1 MGGEVTSYLLQVISY
16 ELQVMSYEL
25 QVTRYQALAQA
36 VTLARVP
43 MLGPTQQTA
52 DHFGA
57 GQRAGYAQESLEM
70 ENPHMKLYFGTYE
83 QHIS

>member
-1 MGGEVTSYLLQVISY
+1 
-16 ELQVMSYEL
+16 
-25 QVTRYQALAQA
+25 
-36 VTLARVP
+36 
-43 MLGPTQQTA
+43 MLGTTQQTA

-70 ENPHMKLYFGTYE
+70 ENPHMKRYFGTYE

>member
-1 MGGEVTSYLLQVISY
+1 EMSGTCEVQPS
-16 ELQVMSYEL
+16 
-25 QVTRYQALAQA
+25 
-36 VTLARVP
+36 AR